1 MLPGFFGHF
10 AVTWSLRWVPAN
22 IPPVIM
28 LAIPV
33 LSGFMAW
40 VFVGQG
46 VALAQVLGG
55 VVTIIGVAGAL
66 RSSASLSAAESL
78 VTAEET

>member
-1 MLPGFFGHF
+1 
-10 AVTWSLRWVPAN
+10 
-22 IPPVIM
+22 M

-55 VVTIIGVAGAL
+55 VITIIGVAGAL